1 MSLVVSGVTG
11 GKTYENCP
19 EGTFAAR
26 CYSIIDLG
34 HQTVIWE
41 GKASVKPIVR
51 ITWEVSEKMTDG
63 RPFVISK
70 EYTARITPKS
80 TLKKD
85 LEAWRGRAFTDQEL
99 ANFSLENVLGKP
111 CLLQVTHK
119 KSADKTYANISS
131 IMSLP
136 KGMPCDELVNETI
149 TFDINEFDTKVFES
163 LPEFIRKKILMS
175 KEMEEREMPVHT
187 PEPISLGD
195 NPEDVPF

>member
-1 MSLVVSGVTG
+1 MSLTVSGTTG
-11 GKTYENCP
+11 GKNFENTP

-26 CYSIIDLG
+26 CYQIIDLG

-41 GKASVKPIVR
+41 GQASVKPIVR
-51 ITWEVSEKMTDG
+51 ITWEISEKMSDG

-80 TLKKD
+80 SLKKD

-111 CLLQVTHK
+111 CMLQVTHK
-119 KSADKTYANISS
+119 KSGDKTYSNVSS

-136 KGMPCDELVNETI
+136 KGMPCEELVNPAV
-149 TFDINEFDTKVFES
+149 TFDIQEFNKTVFET

-175 KEMEEREMPVHT
+175 KEMEER
-187 PEPISLGD
+187 
-195 NPEDVPF
+195 DVPVNEPDPVVEEQDSDIPF

>member
-1 MSLVVSGVTG
+1 MSLTVSGVSG
-11 GKTYENCP
+11 SKNYETCP

-26 CYSIIDLG
+26 CYQIIDLG

-41 GKASVKPIVR
+41 GQASVKPIVR
-51 ITWEVSEKMTDG
+51 ITWEISEKMADG

-80 TLKKD
+80 SLKKD

-111 CLLQVTHK
+111 CMLQVTHK
-119 KSADKTYANISS
+119 KSADKSYANVSS

-136 KGMPCDELVNETI
+136 KGMPCEELVNPAV
-149 TFDINEFDTKVFES
+149 TFDIQEFNNEIFES

-175 KEMEEREMPVHT
+175 KEMEER
-187 PEPISLGD
+187 
-195 NPEDVPF
+195 DVPVNEPEKIEVAEQDSDIPF